1 MEKFSKKI
9 LFSIK
14 VKTILLIGKFLL
26 KKIANNIIKTEN
38 KILFIGFR

>member
-26 KKIANNIIKTEN
+26 KIANNIIKTEN
-38 KILFIGFR
+38 KILL